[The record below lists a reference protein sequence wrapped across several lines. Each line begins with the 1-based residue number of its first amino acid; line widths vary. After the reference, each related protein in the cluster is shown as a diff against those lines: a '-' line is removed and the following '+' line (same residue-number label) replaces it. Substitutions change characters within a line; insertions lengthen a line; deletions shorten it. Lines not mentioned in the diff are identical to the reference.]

1 MLLQPPPQG
10 VRAADVDDAV
20 AGVAH
25 LVHTR
30 IVPVRLHRAAAEIP
44 PRCRREWHVSPP
56 LGMATLL
63 VESST
68 TERSANSALT
78 QGLRREGRIV
88 MTCDPAIR
96 ERQGSQGA
104 SVRGRRKRSHVIG
117 SNAGTNGTAR
127 QRSRVRTP
135 CRASCRRFPRP
146 ASATAPTTC
155 RPSLQI
161 RALPAGDPT
170 APRLDPRSVPSTR
183 VVRDLGALPPDAIL
197 YLLAQP

>member
-30 IVPVRLHRAAAEIP
+30 IVPVRLHRAAAEMP

-56 LGMATLL
+56 LGMPSLL

-78 QGLRREGRIV
+78 QGPETRREDCNDLCNLWNWRLGREKAV
-88 MTCDPAIR
+88 K
-96 ERQGSQGA
+96 EY
-104 SVRGRRKRSHVIG
+104 
-117 SNAGTNGTAR
+117 
-127 QRSRVRTP
+127 RT
-135 CRASCRRFPRP
+135 
-146 ASATAPTTC
+146 
-155 RPSLQI
+155 
-161 RALPAGDPT
+161 
-170 APRLDPRSVPSTR
+170 
-183 VVRDLGALPPDAIL
+183 
-197 YLLAQP
+197 

>member
-56 LGMATLL
+56 LRMATLL
-63 VESST
+63 VECST

-78 QGLRREGRIV
+78 QGLRRAGRIV
-88 MTCDPAIR
+88 RTCDIC
-96 ERQGSQGA
+96 
-104 SVRGRRKRSHVIG
+104 
-117 SNAGTNGTAR
+117 GTGDKKEAR
-127 QRSRVRTP
+127 QVRS
-135 CRASCRRFPRP
+135 
-146 ASATAPTTC
+146 
-155 RPSLQI
+155 I
-161 RALPAGDPT
+161 
-170 APRLDPRSVPSTR
+170 DPRSPEGMSCHQVA
-183 VVRDLGALPPDAIL
+183 G
-197 YLLAQP
+197 

>member
-10 VRAADVDDAV
+10 VRAAEADDAC

-88 MTCDPAIR
+88 MTCDICGPGDKR
-96 ERQGSQGA
+96 ETRQS
-104 SVRGRRKRSHVIG
+104 RSIG
-117 SNAGTNGTAR
+117 
-127 QRSRVRTP
+127 
-135 CRASCRRFPRP
+135 PRP
-146 ASATAPTTC
+146 AAAFSCHRLGWGHSQRTTTNDAT
-155 RPSLQI
+155 
-161 RALPAGDPT
+161 D
-170 APRLDPRSVPSTR
+170 
-183 VVRDLGALPPDAIL
+183 
-197 YLLAQP
+197 